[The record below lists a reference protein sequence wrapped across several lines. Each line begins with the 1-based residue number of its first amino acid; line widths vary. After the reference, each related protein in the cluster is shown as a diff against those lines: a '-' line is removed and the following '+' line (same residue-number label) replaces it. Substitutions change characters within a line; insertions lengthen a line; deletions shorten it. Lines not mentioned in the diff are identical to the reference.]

1 MQGGFSMELQEYHVK
16 HIFRQAGLPVL
27 KGAVAYTPEEAGQV
41 AKKIGKPPY
50 FLKAQWLDLYQ

>member
-1 MQGGFSMELQEYHVK
+1 MELQEYHVK